1 MGDPLWDTQGRLLST
16 LLASIAEFER
26 EVVDDDVLV
35 LGLAA
40 SMLEELGFDV
50 LQAHSGNDAL
60 EKIVDDPSIEILIT
74 DINMPELSGTELA
87 QRARS
92 FRDQLHV
99 ILLSGRESDSHGY
112 PLIRKPILRSDLQ
125 RVVAETS
132 GPC

>member
-1 MGDPLWDTQGRLLST
+1 
-16 LLASIAEFER
+16 
-26 EVVDDDVLV
+26 
-35 LGLAA
+35 
-40 SMLEELGFDV
+40 MLKELGCDV

-60 EKIVDDPSIEILIT
+60 DKITDDPKHR
-74 DINMPELSGTELA
+74 DIDHRHQYVRASGTELA
-87 QRARS
+87 QRTRS

-132 GPC
+132 GPAKGR

>member
-1 MGDPLWDTQGRLLST
+1 MGRRVL
-16 LLASIAEFER
+16 
-26 EVVDDDVLV
+26 VVDDDALV
-35 LGLAA
+35 LEVTA
-40 SMLEELGFDV
+40 SMLQELGCDV

-74 DINMPELSGTELA
+74 DINMPGLSGTELA
-87 QRARS
+87 QRVRS

-112 PLIRKPILRSDLQ
+112 PLIRKPVLRSDLQ

-132 GPC
+132 GPG

>member
-1 MGDPLWDTQGRLLST
+1 MRSPRLNGELQLGAWDGPACIS
-16 LLASIAEFER
+16 
-26 EVVDDDVLV
+26 DDALV
-35 LGLAA
+35 LEVTV
-40 SMLEELGFDV
+40 SMLEELGCDV

-60 EKIVDDPSIEILIT
+60 EKIIDDPSIEILIT

-99 ILLSGRESDSHGY
+99 ILLSGRESGSHAY

-125 RVVAETS
+125 RVVAEKA
-132 GPC
+132 GPAKGC